1 MGTFNLDMG
10 LFKPEMGTFKIVMD
24 RINFFSFR
32 LFIVC
37 ERSVRNP
44 IVFFKKKI
52 CLMLFQKT
60 VCSVKQTTA
69 FKNHLEK
76 SYVLVKKDGL
86 SSSLQGF

>member
-1 MGTFNLDMG
+1 MGTFNLDMD

-44 IVFFKKKI
+44 IVFSKKK
-52 CLMLFQKT
+52 LFNVVPKNRLISKT
-60 VCSVKQTTA
+60 NNS
-69 FKNHLEK
+69 F
-76 SYVLVKKDGL
+76 
-86 SSSLQGF
+86 